1 MVAILRRKR
10 RGEFGIVREERE
22 NREKVSTLFP
32 ARKKEEGAVALGAR
46 CGAGIWAEEEMRR
59 ATLAMLSGT
68 IQGAILEEMSRRD
81 AGW

>member
-1 MVAILRRKR
+1 MVVILRRKR

-22 NREKVSTLFP
+22 NSEKVSTLFP

-46 CGAGIWAEEEMRR
+46 CGAGSWAEEMRR